1 MKNGLYAL
9 RFEAL
14 DGVQGTN
21 TGVIMLRDGT
31 IRGGDSLSYYVGSYS
46 FADGMWKGELVNRG
60 HAREGAARPIL
71 GRRDVGIG
79 FSGTYADGIAEADAR
94 TRAGGQSVH
103 FKAELKMLVAD

>member
-9 RFEAL
+9 RVEAL

-21 TGVIMLRDGT
+21 TGVMMLRDGI

-46 FADGMWKGELVNRG
+46 FADGRWTGELVNRG
-60 HAREGAARPIL
+60 HAPDGTVRPIL

-79 FSGTYADGIAEADAR
+79 FSGTYADGTAEADAR
-94 TRAGGQSVH
+94 TRAGEQSIH